1 MSQLLTELETCWTT
15 GASPSI
21 DAMFVLQS
29 QGHPLTQQGIRPEF
43 LWDDPS
49 GA

>member
-1 MSQLLTELETCWTT
+1 MSQLLTQLETCWTT

-21 DAMFVLQS
+21 GAMFGLQS
-29 QGHPLTQQGIRPEF
+29 QGQQLIQQGIRPEF
-43 LWDDPS
+43 LWADPS